1 MGIDIPP
8 AAMKSKGKHPMKV
21 ESIRPLN
28 GPNVYSYRPVLL
40 MRLDLGEL
48 VERESREFDGF
59 NERLLKLLPGIERH
73 HCSLGKPGGFVTRL
87 NEGTYFGHVV
97 EHVALEFTEL
107 AGIGKSHGKTRQ
119 DSGSIYNV
127 AIEFKAEKASTYLL
141 EEAVK
146 VVEAVLR
153 NKPFDLDPVIEKA
166 KQLIADAETGPT
178 TRSITE
184 AAERRNIPC
193 RRDGTGNRIQLGYG
207 KYLRYVQ
214 AAMTDQTSAIGVE
227 LAQDKEE
234 TKDRL
239 RRNGITVPNGQV
251 VYTLKEANKA
261 ADALGKPV
269 VVKPVSGRQGY
280 GVSLEV
286 SNREEMKVAF
296 EAARQFSPA
305 VLIEE
310 MFAGRNYRVVI
321 VGGRMVA
328 ASERLLPHVIGDG
341 VKSIRELIAT
351 ENRNPLR
358 GDGHEKPLTK
368 IKVDSDV
375 ITHLQHAG
383 MTLDS
388 IPKRDEHV
396 TLSNRSNLST
406 GATAEDVTDNVHPSV
421 ARMCERAARLI
432 GLDVCGVDLVIPD
445 ISQPISSGGVIEINA
460 SPGLRMHHYPTVGM
474 PRDVGQAVV
483 DAIFPPDAPSRI
495 PIISIT
501 GTNGKTTVT
510 RMIGHVLS
518 TSGLCVGMTTTDGIY
533 IDGECVVEGDTT
545 GPQSAQ
551 VVLADPAV
559 EAAVLETARG
569 GILRRG
575 LGYDWSDIG
584 VLTNISDDHVG
595 QDGIKSVEDV
605 VYIKSL
611 VAERVKE
618 GGHLVLNADNE
629 HLARLMQNERVNK
642 VPKKV
647 VYFSLDENNPVLRS
661 HLQAGG
667 TGYFARAKFLIESI
681 GETQRTI
688 ADASMFPVVMN
699 GAADFQVSNLL
710 ATVAACRAY
719 GVNQDV
725 LSKSL
730 RAFSSSNNP
739 GRANLYR
746 LNGGHVM
753 VDYGHNTDA
762 FDAICRMT
770 SNWNDRRVTGIITIP
785 GDRDDTIID
794 RAARAA
800 AKGFDK
806 VIVREDHD
814 LRGRK
819 PGEIANIVCKAI
831 RETSSTT
838 QCEVVFD
845 EIEAL
850 RRAVS
855 QMVKGEVIVL
865 FYEKLQPIQRALHEL
880 AAQPVVALP
889 PTPVTRPSVRNEDRM
904 AKARAAMARSRR
916 MSRTLVPAM
925 PPA

>member
-1 MGIDIPP
+1 MKLKGKQ
-8 AAMKSKGKHPMKV
+8 AMKI
-21 ESIRPLN
+21 ESIRTLH

-59 NERLLKLLPGIERH
+59 NERLLKTLPGIQNH
-73 HCSLGKPGGFVTRL
+73 HCSLGRPGGFVTRL
-87 NEGTYFGHVV
+87 EEGTYFGHIV
-97 EHVALEFTEL
+97 EHVALELTEL
-107 AGIGKSHGKTRQ
+107 AGIGKTHGKTRH
-119 DSGSIYNV
+119 DSGSVYNV
-127 AIEFKAEKASTYLL
+127 AIEFRAEKASTYLL
-141 EEAVK
+141 EQACSLVQ
-146 VVEAVLR
+146 AVLR
-153 NKPFDLDPVIEKA
+153 DRAFDVKPVLEEA
-166 KQLIADAETGPT
+166 KRLVADAETGPT
-178 TRSITE
+178 TRAITE
-184 AAERRNIPC
+184 AAKKRGIPC

-207 KYLRYVQ
+207 KYLHYVQ
-214 AAMTDQTSAIGVE
+214 AAMTDQTNVIAVE

-239 RRNGITVPNGQV
+239 ERHGIPVPKGKC
-251 VYTLKEANKA
+251 VYTLKQANKA
-261 ADALGKPV
+261 ADELGRPV
-269 VVKPVSGRQGY
+269 VVKPVNGRKGLA
-280 GVSLEV
+280 VSLEV
-286 SNREEMKVAF
+286 STPEEMKVAF
-296 EAARQFSPA
+296 EAAKEFSSA

-310 MFAGRNYRVVI
+310 MLEGRNYRVVV

-341 VKSIRELIAT
+341 VSTIRELIAT

-375 ITHLQHAG
+375 INHLQHAG
-383 MTLDS
+383 MSLDA
-388 IPKRDEHV
+388 IPKHGEHV

-406 GATAEDVTDNVHPSV
+406 GATAQDVTDQVHPTI
-421 ARMCERAARLI
+421 ARMCERAARLV

-445 ISQPISSGGVIEINA
+445 ISRPMTSGGGIELNA
-460 SPGLRMHHYPTVGM
+460 SPGLRMHHYPSAGI

-483 DAIFPPDAPSRI
+483 DSIYPPGAPSRI

-518 TSGLCVGMTTTDGIY
+518 KTNLCVGMTTTDGIY
-533 IDGECVVEGDTT
+533 IGGERVVEGDTT

-551 VVLADPAV
+551 VVLGDPAV

-584 VLTNISDDHVG
+584 VLTNISDDHLG
-595 QDGIKSVEDV
+595 QDGIKTVEDV

-618 GGHLVLNADNE
+618 GGTLILNAENE
-629 HLARLMQNERVNK
+629 HLAKLMESERVNK
-642 VPKKV
+642 IPKKV
-647 VYFSLDENNPVLRS
+647 VYFAIDENNPLVRS
-661 HLQAGG
+661 HLQGGG
-667 TGYFARAKFLIESI
+667 TAYFAKRKTLVESI
-681 GETQRTI
+681 GEKQRTM
-688 ADASMFPVVMN
+688 ADTSMLPVVMN

-710 ATVAACRAY
+710 ATIAACRAF
-719 GVNQDV
+719 GIDQDA
-725 LSKSL
+725 LLKGLTS
-730 RAFSSSNNP
+730 FSSWANNP

-762 FDAICRMT
+762 FHAICRMT

-785 GDRDDTIID
+785 GDRDDAIID

-800 AKGFDK
+800 AKGFNK

-819 PGEIANIVCKAI
+819 RGDVANIVCRAI
-831 RETSSTT
+831 REVSPAME
-838 QCEVVFD
+838 CEVVPD

-850 RRAVS
+850 RKAVS
-855 QMVKGEVIVL
+855 QMRKNEVIVC
-865 FYEKLQPIQRALHEL
+865 FYEKLKPVQQALEEL
-880 AAQPVVALP
+880 SAQPVVALP
-889 PTPVTRPSVRNEDRM
+889 SPAPAPVRRNTIVRPRKRL
-904 AKARAAMARSRR
+904 A
-916 MSRTLVPAM
+916 PAM

>member
-1 MGIDIPP
+1 MNL
-8 AAMKSKGKHPMKV
+8 KGKPVMKV
-21 ESIRPLN
+21 ESIRTLN

-40 MRLDLGEL
+40 MSLDLGEL
-48 VERESREFDGF
+48 VEHESREFNGF
-59 NERLLKLLPGIERH
+59 NDRLLKLLPGIHNH
-73 HCSLGKPGGFVTRL
+73 HCSLGHEGGFVIRL
-87 NEGTYFGHVV
+87 EEGTYFGHIV
-97 EHVALEFTEL
+97 EHVALELTEL
-107 AGIGKSHGKTRQ
+107 TGIGKSHGKTRH
-119 DSGSIYNV
+119 DTGSIYNV
-127 AIEFKAEKASTYLL
+127 AIEFRAEKASTYLL
-141 EEAVK
+141 EQAVK
-146 VVEAVLR
+146 LVEAVVRGKSFRLQ
-153 NKPFDLDPVIEKA
+153 PVLEQA
-166 KQLIADAETGPT
+166 KRLVSDAEVGPT
-178 TRSITE
+178 TRSITQ
-184 AAERRNIPC
+184 AAERRNIPY

-207 KYLRYVQ
+207 KHLHYVQ
-214 AAMTDQTSAIGVE
+214 AAMTDRTSVVGVE
-227 LAQDKEE
+227 LAQDKDE
-234 TKDRL
+234 TKERL
-239 RRNGITVPNGQV
+239 ERNGIRVPQGKV

-261 ADALGKPV
+261 ADEIGRPV
-269 VVKPVSGRQGY
+269 VVKPVNGRKGL

-286 SNREEMKVAF
+286 ETSEEMKVAF
-296 EAARQFSPA
+296 QAAKEYSSA
-305 VLIEE
+305 ILIEE
-310 MFAGRNYRVVI
+310 MFAGRNYRVVV

-341 VKSIRELIAT
+341 VTTIRELIAT

-375 ITHLQHAG
+375 TTHLQHAG
-383 MTLDS
+383 MSLDS
-388 IPKRDEHV
+388 IPKHGEHV

-406 GATAEDVTDNVHPSV
+406 GATAQDVTDEVHPSI

-432 GLDVCGVDLVIPD
+432 GLDVCGVDLVITD
-445 ISQPISSGGVIEINA
+445 ITTEMTSGGVIEINA
-460 SPGLRMHHYPTVGM
+460 SPGLRMHHFPSAGM

-483 DAIFPPDAPSRI
+483 DSIFPPGAPSRI

-510 RMIGHVLS
+510 RMIGHVLGS
-518 TSGLCVGMTTTDGIY
+518 TGLCVGMTTTDGIY
-533 IDGECVVEGDTT
+533 IDGERVVEGDTT

-551 VVLADPAV
+551 VVLGDPAV

-584 VLTNISDDHVG
+584 VMTTIGDDHIG

-618 GGHLVLNADNE
+618 GGTLILNADNE
-629 HLARLMQNERVNK
+629 HLAKLMECERVNK

-647 VYFSLDENNPVLRS
+647 VYFSLDENNPALKS

-667 TGYFARAKFLIESI
+667 TAYFARNKGLIEAT
-681 GETQRTI
+681 GETQHRV
-688 ADASMFPVVMN
+688 ADVSKMPAMMN

-710 ATVAACRAY
+710 ATIAACRAF
-719 GVNQDV
+719 GIETDV
-725 LSKSL
+725 LSKAVIS
-730 RAFSSSNNP
+730 FSSCDNNP

-753 VDYGHNTDA
+753 VDYGHNTEA

-770 SNWNDRRVTGIITIP
+770 SAWNDRPVTGIISVP
-785 GDRDDTIID
+785 GDRDDSIID
-794 RAARAA
+794 QAARAA
-800 AKGFDK
+800 VKGFDK
-806 VIVREDHD
+806 VIVREDRD

-819 PGEIANIVCKAI
+819 RGDVANILVRAI
-831 RETSSTT
+831 REESPATE
-838 QCEVVFD
+838 CEVILD

-850 RRAVS
+850 RQAVS
-855 QMVKGEVIVL
+855 RMVKNEVIVV
-865 FYEKLQPIQRALHEL
+865 FYEKLQPIQNALQEL

-889 PTPVTRPSVRNEDRM
+889 PPVKERRAYRRFRTPSLGRM
-904 AKARAAMARSRR
+904 ARA
-916 MSRTLVPAM
+916 T

>member
-1 MGIDIPP
+1 MNL
-8 AAMKSKGKHPMKV
+8 KGKPVMKV
-21 ESIRPLN
+21 ESIRTLN

-40 MRLDLGEL
+40 MSLDLGEL
-48 VERESREFDGF
+48 VEHESREFNGF
-59 NERLLKLLPGIERH
+59 NDRLLKLLPGIHNH
-73 HCSLGKPGGFVTRL
+73 HCNLGHEGGFVIRL
-87 NEGTYFGHVV
+87 EEGTYFGHIV
-97 EHVALEFTEL
+97 EHVALELTEL
-107 AGIGKSHGKTRQ
+107 TGIGKSHGKTRH
-119 DSGSIYNV
+119 DTGSIYNV
-127 AIEFKAEKASTYLL
+127 AIEFRAEKASTYLL
-141 EEAVK
+141 EQAVK
-146 VVEAVLR
+146 LVEAVVRGKSFRLQ
-153 NKPFDLDPVIEKA
+153 PVLEQA
-166 KQLIADAETGPT
+166 KRLVSDAEVGPT
-178 TRSITE
+178 TRSITQ
-184 AAERRNIPC
+184 AAERRNIPY

-207 KYLRYVQ
+207 KHLHYVQ
-214 AAMTDQTSAIGVE
+214 AAMTDRTSVVGVE
-227 LAQDKEE
+227 LAQDKDE
-234 TKDRL
+234 TKERL
-239 RRNGITVPNGQV
+239 ERNGIRVPQGKV

-261 ADALGKPV
+261 ADEIGRPV
-269 VVKPVSGRQGY
+269 VVKPVNGRKGL

-286 SNREEMKVAF
+286 ETSEEMKVAF
-296 EAARQFSPA
+296 QAAKEYSSA
-305 VLIEE
+305 ILIEE
-310 MFAGRNYRVVI
+310 MFAGRNYRVVV

-341 VKSIRELIAT
+341 VTTIRELIAT

-375 ITHLQHAG
+375 TTHLQHAG
-383 MTLDS
+383 MSLDS
-388 IPKRDEHV
+388 IPKHGEHV

-406 GATAEDVTDNVHPSV
+406 GATAQDVTDEVHPSI

-445 ISQPISSGGVIEINA
+445 ITTEMTSGGVIEINA
-460 SPGLRMHHYPTVGM
+460 SPGLRMHHFPSAGM

-483 DAIFPPDAPSRI
+483 DSIFPPGAPSRI

-510 RMIGHVLS
+510 RMIGHVLGS
-518 TSGLCVGMTTTDGIY
+518 TGLCVGMTTTDGIY
-533 IDGECVVEGDTT
+533 IDGERVVEGDTT

-551 VVLADPAV
+551 VVLGDPAV

-584 VLTNISDDHVG
+584 VMTTIGDDHIG

-618 GGHLVLNADNE
+618 GGTLILNADNE
-629 HLARLMQNERVNK
+629 HLAKLMECERVNK

-647 VYFSLDENNPVLRS
+647 VYFSLDENNPALKS

-667 TGYFARAKFLIESI
+667 TAYFARNKGLIEAT
-681 GETQRTI
+681 GETQHRV
-688 ADASMFPVVMN
+688 ADVSKMPAMMN

-710 ATVAACRAY
+710 ATIAACRAF
-719 GVNQDV
+719 GIETDV
-725 LSKSL
+725 LSKAVIS
-730 RAFSSSNNP
+730 FSSCDNNP

-753 VDYGHNTDA
+753 VDYGHNTEA

-770 SNWNDRRVTGIITIP
+770 SAWNDRPVTGIISVP
-785 GDRDDTIID
+785 GDRDDSIID
-794 RAARAA
+794 QAARAA
-800 AKGFDK
+800 VKGFDK
-806 VIVREDHD
+806 VIVREDRD

-819 PGEIANIVCKAI
+819 RGDVADILVRAI
-831 RETSSTT
+831 REESPATE
-838 QCEVVFD
+838 CEVILD

-850 RRAVS
+850 RQAVRR
-855 QMVKGEVIVL
+855 MVKNEVIVV
-865 FYEKLQPIQRALHEL
+865 FYEKLQPIQNALQEL

-889 PTPVTRPSVRNEDRM
+889 PPVKERRAYRRFRTPSLGRM
-904 AKARAAMARSRR
+904 ARA
-916 MSRTLVPAM
+916 T

>member
-1 MGIDIPP
+1 
-8 AAMKSKGKHPMKV
+8 MKLKGKHAMKV
-21 ESIRPLN
+21 ESIRTLH

-40 MRLDLGEL
+40 MHLDLGEL
-48 VERESREFDGF
+48 VERESREFNGF
-59 NERLLKLLPGIERH
+59 NERLLTILPGIQNH
-73 HCSLGKPGGFVTRL
+73 HCSLGRPGGFVTRL
-87 NEGTYFGHVV
+87 EEGTYFGHVV
-97 EHVALEFTEL
+97 EHVALELTDL
-107 AGIGKSHGKTRQ
+107 AGIGRSHGKTRHHC
-119 DSGSIYNV
+119 GSLYNV
-127 AIEFKAEKASTYLL
+127 AIEFRAEKASTYLL
-141 EEAVK
+141 EQAVNL
-146 VVEAVLR
+146 VEALLR
-153 NKPFDLDPVIEKA
+153 ERAFLLVPVIEEA
-166 KQLIADAETGPT
+166 KRLIADADVGPT
-178 TRSITE
+178 TRAITD
-184 AAERRNIPC
+184 AAEKRGIPC

-207 KYLRYVQ
+207 KYLHYVQ
-214 AAMTDQTSAIGVE
+214 AATTDQTNVIAVE

-234 TKDRL
+234 TKERL
-239 RRNGITVPNGQV
+239 ERYGIPVPKGKV
-251 VYTLKEANKA
+251 VYTLKQANKA
-261 ADALGKPV
+261 AQEVGGPL
-269 VVKPVSGRQGY
+269 VVKPVNGRKGDA
-280 GVSLEV
+280 VTLEV
-286 SNREEMKVAF
+286 STPQEMKVAF
-296 EAARQFSPA
+296 EAAKQFSSA

-310 MFAGRNYRVVI
+310 MLDGRNYRVVV
-321 VGGRMVA
+321 VGGRMIA

-341 VKSIRELIAT
+341 VSTIRELIAT

-375 ITHLQHAG
+375 INHLQHAG
-383 MTLDS
+383 MSLDS
-388 IPKRDEHV
+388 VPKHGEHV

-406 GATAEDVTDNVHPSV
+406 GATAQDVTDLIHPTI

-445 ISQPISSGGVIEINA
+445 IATPVTSGGIIELNA
-460 SPGLRMHHYPTVGM
+460 SPGLRMHHYPSAGK

-483 DAIFPPDAPSRI
+483 DSIFPAGAPSRI

-510 RMIGHVLS
+510 RMIGHVL
-518 TSGLCVGMTTTDGIY
+518 TNTNVCVGMTTTDGIY
-533 IDGECVVEGDTT
+533 IGGERVVDGDTT

-551 VVLADPAV
+551 IVLGDPAV

-569 GILRRG
+569 GIVRRG

-584 VLTNISDDHVG
+584 VLTNIGDDHVG
-595 QDGIKSVEDV
+595 QDGIRSVDDV
-605 VYIKSL
+605 VFIKSL

-618 GGHLVLNADNE
+618 GGTLVLNAENE
-629 HLARLMQNERVNK
+629 HLAKLMECERVNK

-647 VYFSLDENNPVLRS
+647 IYFAIDENNPLVRS

-667 TGYFARAKFLIESI
+667 TAYFAKNTALIESI
-681 GETQRTI
+681 AETQRILAET
-688 ADASMFPVVMN
+688 SMLPIVMN

-710 ATVAACRAY
+710 ATMAACRAF
-719 GVNQDV
+719 GVDHEV
-725 LSKSL
+725 LLKSL
-730 RAFSSSNNP
+730 VSFSSWANNP

-770 SNWNDRRVTGIITIP
+770 SKWNGRRVTGIITIP
-785 GDRDDTIID
+785 GDRDDAIID
-794 RAARAA
+794 RAARTA
-800 AKGFDK
+800 AKGFNK

-819 PGEIANIVCKAI
+819 PGDVANMVCRAV
-831 RETSSTT
+831 REVSPATE
-838 QCEVVFD
+838 CEVVLD

-855 QMVKGEVIVL
+855 QMTKGEVIVL
-865 FYEKLQPIQRALHEL
+865 FYEKLKPIQQALTEL

-889 PTPVTRPSVRNEDRM
+889 PMPPAPAPVRTTI
-904 AKARAAMARSRR
+904 ARSRKR
-916 MSRTLVPAM
+916 LVQAL
-925 PPA
+925 PPV

>member
-1 MGIDIPP
+1 
-8 AAMKSKGKHPMKV
+8 MKLKGKPVMKV
-21 ESIRPLN
+21 ESIRTLN

-40 MRLDLGEL
+40 MSLDLGEL
-48 VERESREFDGF
+48 VEHESREFNGF
-59 NERLLKLLPGIERH
+59 NDRLLKLLPGIHNH
-73 HCSLGKPGGFVTRL
+73 HCNLGHEGGFVIRL
-87 NEGTYFGHVV
+87 EEGTYFGHIV
-97 EHVALEFTEL
+97 EHVALELTEL
-107 AGIGKSHGKTRQ
+107 TGIGKSHGKTRH
-119 DSGSIYNV
+119 DTGSIYNV
-127 AIEFKAEKASTYLL
+127 AIEFRAEKASTYLL
-141 EEAVK
+141 EQAVK
-146 VVEAVLR
+146 LVEAVVRGKSFRLQ
-153 NKPFDLDPVIEKA
+153 PVLEQA
-166 KQLIADAETGPT
+166 KRLVSDAEVGPT
-178 TRSITE
+178 TRSITQ
-184 AAERRNIPC
+184 AAERRNIPY

-207 KYLRYVQ
+207 KHLHYVQ
-214 AAMTDQTSAIGVE
+214 AAMTDRTSVVGVE
-227 LAQDKEE
+227 LAQDKDE
-234 TKDRL
+234 TKERL
-239 RRNGITVPNGQV
+239 ERNGIRVPQGKV

-261 ADALGKPV
+261 ADEIGRPV
-269 VVKPVSGRQGY
+269 VVKPVNGRKGL

-286 SNREEMKVAF
+286 ETSEEMKVAF
-296 EAARQFSPA
+296 QAAKEYSSA
-305 VLIEE
+305 ILIEE
-310 MFAGRNYRVVI
+310 MFAGRNYRVVV

-341 VKSIRELIAT
+341 VTTIRELIAT

-375 ITHLQHAG
+375 TTHLQHAG
-383 MTLDS
+383 MSLDS
-388 IPKRDEHV
+388 IPKHGEHV

-406 GATAEDVTDNVHPSV
+406 GATAQDVTDEVHPSI

-445 ISQPISSGGVIEINA
+445 ITTEMTSGGVIEINA
-460 SPGLRMHHYPTVGM
+460 SPGLRMHHFPSAGM

-483 DAIFPPDAPSRI
+483 DSIFPPGAPSRI

-510 RMIGHVLS
+510 RMIGHVLG
-518 TSGLCVGMTTTDGIY
+518 TTGLCVGMTTTDGIY
-533 IDGECVVEGDTT
+533 IDGERVVEGDTT

-551 VVLADPAV
+551 VVLGDPAV

-584 VLTNISDDHVG
+584 VMTTIGDDHIG

-618 GGHLVLNADNE
+618 GGTLILNADNE
-629 HLARLMQNERVNK
+629 HLAKLMECERVNK

-647 VYFSLDENNPVLRS
+647 VYFSLDENNPALKS

-667 TGYFARAKFLIESI
+667 TAYFARNKGLIEAT
-681 GETQRTI
+681 GETQHRV
-688 ADASMFPVVMN
+688 ADVSKMPAMMN

-710 ATVAACRAY
+710 ATIAACRAF
-719 GVNQDV
+719 GIETDV
-725 LSKSL
+725 LSKAVIS
-730 RAFSSSNNP
+730 FSSCDNNP

-753 VDYGHNTDA
+753 VDYGHNTEA

-770 SNWNDRRVTGIITIP
+770 SAWNDRPVTGIISVP
-785 GDRDDTIID
+785 GDRDDSIID
-794 RAARAA
+794 QAARAA
-800 AKGFDK
+800 VKGFDK
-806 VIVREDHD
+806 VIVREDRD

-819 PGEIANIVCKAI
+819 RGDVANILVRAI
-831 RETSSTT
+831 REESPATE
-838 QCEVVFD
+838 CEVILD

-850 RRAVS
+850 RQAVS
-855 QMVKGEVIVL
+855 RMVKNEVIVV
-865 FYEKLQPIQRALHEL
+865 FYEKLQPIQNALQEL

-889 PTPVTRPSVRNEDRM
+889 PPVKERRAYRRFRTPSLGRM
-904 AKARAAMARSRR
+904 ARA
-916 MSRTLVPAM
+916 T

>member
-1 MGIDIPP
+1 
-8 AAMKSKGKHPMKV
+8 MKV
-21 ESIRPLN
+21 ESIRTLH

-40 MRLDLGEL
+40 MSLDLGEL
-48 VERESREFDGF
+48 AERESRSFHGF
-59 NERLLKLLPGIERH
+59 NESLLSLLPGINNH
-73 HCSLGKPGGFVTRL
+73 HCSLGRPGGFVTRL
-87 NEGTYFGHVV
+87 DEGTYFGHIV
-97 EHVALEFTEL
+97 EHVALELTEL
-107 AGIGKSHGKTRQ
+107 ISIGRSHGKTRH
-119 DSGSIYNV
+119 DTGSIYNV
-127 AIEFKAEKASTYLL
+127 AIEFRSEKASTYLL
-141 EEAVK
+141 QQAVKLVEALVRKKSFQLEPVLEEAK
-146 VVEAVLR
+146 RLVL
-153 NKPFDLDPVIEKA
+153 D
-166 KQLIADAETGPT
+166 ADVGPT
-178 TRSITE
+178 TRAITE
-184 AAERRNIPC
+184 AAERRGIPS

-207 KYLRYVQ
+207 KYLHYVQ
-214 AAMTDQTSAIGVE
+214 AAMTDQTSAIAVE
-227 LAQDKEE
+227 LAQDKDE
-234 TKDRL
+234 TKERL
-239 RRNGITVPNGQV
+239 ERNGIPVPKGKV

-261 ADALGKPV
+261 ADEIGRPV
-269 VVKPVSGRQGY
+269 VVKPVNGRQGCA
-280 GVSLEV
+280 VSLEV
-286 SNREEMKVAF
+286 GTAAEMKVAF
-296 EAARQFSPA
+296 QAAKEFSSA
-305 VLIEE
+305 ILIEE
-310 MFAGRNYRVVI
+310 MFGGRNYRVVI

-341 VKSIRELIAT
+341 ISAIRDLIAI

-375 ITHLQHAG
+375 ITHLQHVG
-383 MTLDS
+383 MSLDT
-388 IPKRDEHV
+388 IPTRGEHV

-406 GATAEDVTDNVHPSV
+406 GATAQDVTDKVHPSI

-445 ISQPISSGGVIEINA
+445 IDTPVKSGGVIELNA
-460 SPGLRMHHYPTVGM
+460 SPGLRMHHFPSAGM
-474 PRDVGQAVV
+474 ARDVGQAVV
-483 DAIFPPDAPSRI
+483 DAIFPPGAPSRI

-518 TSGLCVGMTTTDGIY
+518 RTGLCVGMTTTDGIY
-533 IDGECVVEGDTT
+533 IDGERVVDGDTT

-618 GGHLVLNADNE
+618 GGTLILNADDE
-629 HLARLMQNERVNK
+629 HLAKLMESERVNR

-647 VYFSLDENNPVLRS
+647 IYFSLDENNPVVKS
-661 HLQAGG
+661 HVDAGC
-667 TGYFARAKFLIESI
+667 TAYFAKNKRLIEAE
-681 GETQRTI
+681 GETQHTLGDI
-688 ADASMFPVVMN
+688 SMLPVMMN
-699 GAADFQVSNLL
+699 GAAAFQMHNLL
-710 ATVAACRAY
+710 ATIAACRAF
-719 GVNQDV
+719 GVEQDV
-725 LSKSL
+725 LLKSL
-730 RAFSSSNNP
+730 IGFSSCGNNP

-753 VDYGHNTDA
+753 VDYGHNTEA

-770 SNWNDRRVTGIITIP
+770 SAWNDRQVTGIISVP
-785 GDRDDTIID
+785 GDRDDSIID

-800 AKGFDK
+800 AKGFDR
-806 VIVREDHD
+806 VIVREDRD

-819 PGEIANIVCKAI
+819 PGDVANILSRAI
-831 RETSSTT
+831 RETSPAT
-838 QCEVVFD
+838 QCEVILD

-850 RRAVS
+850 RQAVS
-855 QMVKGEVIVL
+855 RMVKNEVIVV
-865 FYEKLQPIQRALHEL
+865 FYEDLEPVQNASREL

-889 PTPVTRPSVRNEDRM
+889 PPVKQQGP
-904 AKARAAMARSRR
+904 SRR
-916 MSRTLVPAM
+916 LRPAVDRHRRFGKRLVPAM
-925 PPA
+925 PPP